1 MSDMCVPRQ
10 KPLILAV
17 DDNEDNLFL
26 LSYQLQDVVDCSLV
40 TATSGKAALAA
51 VEQEVPDL
59 VLLDIVLP
67 DMDGMEIAHKIRGGE
82 KTADVPIVALTASA
96 RNEDR
101 DRILE
106 SGCNDYLSK
115 PYSLDDL
122 EHVIQRYLT
131 CPPCLQCL

>member
-1 MSDMCVPRQ
+1 MCVSRQ

-67 DMDGMEIAHKIRGGE
+67 DMDGMEIAHKIRVGK

-122 EHVIQRYLT
+122 ENVIQRYLA